1 MEFIINESQLKKIL
15 LESDESRMSDDMKI
29 LYSYTKNLISK
40 AKKSYGFNLQLLLT
54 WGASVGGLV
63 MPLDAFIR
71 TGRFDLNDN
80 QQTLILIGI
89 ACTYFYDNSKV
100 LKSIIEKIKEEG
112 IEDAFKEILVKSKN
126 LKTSFVNFISSL
138 GVTGKGVFDLIAY
151 SFLIPII
158 TDIQDVAMNTTNLD
172 VATGLISERLI
183 ASGVVVVSSMVLN
196 SVVKKIL
203 ERLS

>member
-1 MEFIINESQLKKIL
+1 MDFIINESQLRKIL

-29 LYSYTKNLISK
+29 LYSYTKNLITK
-40 AKKSYGFNLQLLLT
+40 AKKTYGFNLQLLLT

-100 LKSIIEKIKEEG
+100 LKSIVEQIQEEG
-112 IEDAFKEILVKSKN
+112 IEDAFKEVLVKTKN
-126 LKTSFVNFISSL
+126 LKSSFVDFIKSL

-203 ERLS
+203 ERLI

>member
-1 MEFIINESQLKKIL
+1 MDFIINESQLRKIL

-29 LYSYTKNLISK
+29 LYSYTKNLITK
-40 AKKSYGFNLQLLLT
+40 AKKTYGFNLQLLLT

-100 LKSIIEKIKEEG
+100 LKSIVEQIQEEG
-112 IEDAFKEILVKSKN
+112 IEDAFKEVLVKTKN
-126 LKTSFVNFISSL
+126 LKSSFVDFIKSL

>member
-1 MEFIINESQLKKIL
+1 MDFIINESQLRKIL

-29 LYSYTKNLISK
+29 LYSYTKNLITK
-40 AKKSYGFNLQLLLT
+40 AKKTYGFNLQLLLT

-71 TGRFDLNDN
+71 TGRFDLNEN

-89 ACTYFYDNSKV
+89 ACTYFYDNVEV
-100 LKSIIEKIKEEG
+100 LKSIIGQIKEEG
-112 IEDAFKEILVKSKN
+112 IEDAFKEVLVKSKN
-126 LKTSFVNFISSL
+126 LKSSFVNFIKSL
-138 GVTGKGVFDLIAY
+138 GVTGKGVFDLVAY

-158 TDIQDVAMNTTNLD
+158 TDIQDIALNNTNLD
-172 VATGLISERLI
+172 VASGLISERLI
-183 ASGVVVVSSMVLN
+183 ASGVVVVTSMVLN
-196 SVVKKIL
+196 SVIKKIL

>member
-1 MEFIINESQLKKIL
+1 MDFIINESQLRKIL

-40 AKKSYGFNLQLLLT
+40 AKKTYGFNLQLLLT

-100 LKSIIEKIKEEG
+100 LKSIIEQIKEEG
-112 IEDAFKEILVKSKN
+112 IEDAFKEILVNSKN

-158 TDIQDVAMNTTNLD
+158 TDIQDVAMDTTNLD
-172 VATGLISERLI
+172 VAAGLISERLI

>member
-1 MEFIINESQLKKIL
+1 MDFIINESQLRKIL

-29 LYSYTKNLISK
+29 LYSYTKNLITK

-54 WGASVGGLV
+54 WGASVGGLM

-100 LKSIIEKIKEEG
+100 LKSIIEKIQEEG
-112 IEDAFKEILVKSKN
+112 IEDAFKEVLVKAKN
-126 LKTSFVNFISSL
+126 LKSSFVDFIKSL

-158 TDIQDVAMNTTNLD
+158 TDIQDVAMNNTNLD

-196 SVVKKIL
+196 SVIKKIL

>member
-1 MEFIINESQLKKIL
+1 MDFIINESQLRKIL
-15 LESDESRMSDDMKI
+15 LESDETKMSDDMKI

-71 TGRFDLNDN
+71 TGRFDLNEN

-89 ACTYFYDNSKV
+89 ACTYFYDNAGV
-100 LKSIIEKIKEEG
+100 LKSIIEQIKEEG
-112 IEDAFKEILVKSKN
+112 IEDAFKEVLVKSKN
-126 LKTSFVNFISSL
+126 LKSSFVEFIKSL

-158 TDIQDVAMNTTNLD
+158 TDIQDIAINNSNFD
-172 VATGLISERLI
+172 VAAGLISERLL

>member
-1 MEFIINESQLKKIL
+1 MDFIINESQLRKIL
-15 LESDESRMSDDMKI
+15 LESDESKMSDDMKI

-71 TGRFDLNDN
+71 TGRFDLNEN

-89 ACTYFYDNSKV
+89 ACTYFYDNSKM
-100 LKSIIEKIKEEG
+100 LKSIIEQIKEEG
-112 IEDAFKEILVKSKN
+112 IEEAFKEVLVKSKN
-126 LKTSFVNFISSL
+126 LKTSFINFISSL
-138 GVTGKGVFDLIAY
+138 GMTGKGVFDLIAY
-151 SFLIPII
+151 SFLIPIM

-172 VATGLISERLI
+172 VAAGLISERLI

>member
-1 MEFIINESQLKKIL
+1 
-15 LESDESRMSDDMKI
+15 
-29 LYSYTKNLISK
+29 
-40 AKKSYGFNLQLLLT
+40 
-54 WGASVGGLV
+54 VGGLV

-89 ACTYFYDNSKV
+89 ACTYFYDNAEV
-100 LKSIIEKIKEEG
+100 LKSIIGQIKEEG
-112 IEDAFKEILVKSKN
+112 IEEAFKEVLVKSKN
-126 LKTSFVNFISSL
+126 LKSSFVNFIKSL

-158 TDIQDVAMNTTNLD
+158 TDIQDIALNNSNLD
-172 VATGLISERLI
+172 VASGLISERLF

-203 ERLS
+203 ERLK

>member
-1 MEFIINESQLKKIL
+1 MDFIINESQLRKIL
-15 LESDESRMSDDMKI
+15 LESDESKMSDDMKI

-71 TGRFDLNDN
+71 TGRFDLNEN

-89 ACTYFYDNSKV
+89 ACTYFYDNSKI
-100 LKSIIEKIKEEG
+100 LKSIIEQIKDEG
-112 IEDAFKEILVKSKN
+112 IEEAFKEVLVKSKN

-138 GVTGKGVFDLIAY
+138 GMTGKGVFDLIAY

-172 VATGLISERLI
+172 VAAGLISERLI

>member
-1 MEFIINESQLKKIL
+1 MDFIINESQLRKIL

-40 AKKSYGFNLQLLLT
+40 AKKTYGFNLQLLLT

-100 LKSIIEKIKEEG
+100 LKSIIEQIKEEG

-158 TDIQDVAMNTTNLD
+158 TDIQDVAMDTTNLD